1 MNITLHHSNPSGTVS
16 APPSKSHAHR
26 LLICAALSDKPCRIR
41 CDRTN
46 DDIDATVRCLT
57 ALGAAITYEDG
68 VFTVNPIREIP
79 AHAILDCGESGSTL
93 RFMLP
98 VTAALG
104 ADAEFVLHGRLP
116 NRPLSP
122 LYEIMEEHGVKLSPQ
137 GSNPFCISGRL
148 TGGDF
153 TFDGGVSS
161 QFTTGLLLALP
172 LTGENSRIRLT
183 GKIESRPYIDLSLA
197 TIRQFGVNAEDLGTE
212 FVLPKSRF
220 IAPDGDVSVE
230 GDWSSAA
237 FMLCLGALSEKGITV
252 TDLNPTS
259 AQGDSA
265 IVDILASFGADC
277 VRSGESVTVKKN
289 ILHAITL
296 DAAEIPD
303 LIPVVSVIA
312 AASEGTTVI
321 KNCGRLRL
329 KESDRMETIRATL
342 TSLGG
347 DCTLDNTSI
356 IIKGNKTL
364 AGGTVSSFGDHRI
377 AMSAAVASVVCEN
390 SVIIEGAECSAKS
403 YPTFFSEFDKL
414 CQ

>member
-1 MNITLHHSNPSGTVS
+1 MNITLHHSSPKGTVS

-57 ALGAAITYEDG
+57 ALGAEITYKDG
-68 VFTVNPIREIP
+68 VFTVNPIAKIP
-79 AHAILDCGESGSTL
+79 SHAVLDCGESGSTL

-104 ADAEFVLHGRLP
+104 ADAQFVLHGRLP

-122 LYEIMEEHGVKLSPQ
+122 LYEIMEEHGVKMSPQ
-137 GSNPFCISGRL
+137 GSNPFCISGKL

-172 LTGENSRIRLT
+172 LTGEESRIRLT
-183 GKIESRPYIDLSLA
+183 GKIESRPYIDLTLA
-197 TIRQFGVNAEDLGTE
+197 TIRQFGVQAEDLSTE
-212 FVLPKSRF
+212 FVLPRSRF
-220 IAPDGDVSVE
+220 TTPAGDVSVE

-237 FMLCLGALSEKGITV
+237 FMLCLGALSEEGITV
-252 TDLNPTS
+252 TDLNPHT

-265 IVDILASFGADC
+265 IVDILAAFGADC
-277 VRSGESVTVKKN
+277 TRTGETVTVKKN
-289 ILHAITL
+289 ALHAITL

-312 AASEGTTVI
+312 AAAEGTTVI
-321 KNCGRLRL
+321 ENCGRLRL
-329 KESDRMETIRATL
+329 KESDRMETIRATIA
-342 TSLGG
+342 SIGG
-347 DCTLDNTSI
+347 DCVLDDDRI
-356 IIKGNKTL
+356 IINGRKTL
-364 AGGTVSSFGDHRI
+364 TGGTVSSFGDHRI
-377 AMSAAVASVVCEN
+377 AMSAAVASFLCEN
-390 SVIIEGAECSAKS
+390 PVTIEGAECSAKS
-403 YPTFFSEFDKL
+403 YPTFFSELEKL
-414 CQ
+414 CR